1 MTQTTTYPPLPY
13 CTFRVGDDCFAI
25 ESALVVEVLRG
36 GDPVRVPLAPD
47 GVLGLVHL
55 RGRIVPI
62 IDLADRLGV
71 GPRGGRR
78 LDTHLVIN
86 LQDEWYG
93 LIVDEMHDVID
104 IPADRI
110 EHPIASAG
118 DPPGEPRVGVFADTD
133 RLVHILDP
141 QRMIQFLVRQRTQ
154 PTGRHGVFHG

>member
-1 MTQTTTYPPLPY
+1 
-13 CTFRVGDDCFAI
+13 VSDDCFAI

-71 GPRGGRR
+71 VPRAGRR
-78 LDTHLVIN
+78 ADTHLVIC
-86 LQDEWYG
+86 LQDDWYG
-93 LIVDEMHDVID
+93 LIVDEILDVID
-104 IPADRI
+104 IPVAGI
-110 EHPIASAG
+110 EHPTAASG
-118 DPPGEPRVGVFADTD
+118 EVPGEPRVGVFAATD
-133 RLVHILDP
+133 RLVHVLDP

-154 PTGRHGVFHG
+154 PPGRHGVSHG

>member
-1 MTQTTTYPPLPY
+1 MTQTATSAVLPC
-13 CTFRVGDDCFAI
+13 CTFRVSDDCFAI

-71 GPRGGRR
+71 VPRAGRR
-78 LDTHLVIN
+78 ADTHLVIC
-86 LQDEWYG
+86 LQDDWYG
-93 LIVDEMHDVID
+93 LIVDEILDVID
-104 IPADRI
+104 IPVAGI
-110 EHPIASAG
+110 EHPTAASG
-118 DPPGEPRVGVFADTD
+118 EVPGEPRVGVFAATD
-133 RLVHILDP
+133 RLVHVLDP

-154 PTGRHGVFHG
+154 PPGRHGVSHG